1 MLSYDRVGKRAFDL
15 VAATLALL
23 IFSPIL
29 VVLSLVIAAKLGRPV
44 LFRQQRSGCNGRPF
58 QIVKFRSMTA
68 AVDASGQLLPDEER
82 LTRFGQ
88 WLRASSLDEL
98 PELWNVIKGEMSL
111 VGPRPLHTHYDA
123 LYSGRQKRRL
133 EVRPGITGWA
143 QVNGRNAIGW
153 PDKLELDVWYVE
165 HKSFWLDMKVLFAT
179 LNKVVRREGIN
190 SADAATM
197 QAFRGETGEE
207 TGKGKL

>member
-1 MLSYDRVGKRAFDL
+1 MSFYKRLGKPMIDMGS
-15 VAATLALL
+15 ATIALL
-23 IFSPIL
+23 
-29 VVLSLVIAAKLGRPV
+29 VLSPLLVMLAFVIARKLGRPV
-44 LFRQQRSGCNGRPF
+44 LFVQERSGWRGRPF
-58 QIVKFRSMTA
+58 RIVKFRSMTN
-68 AVDASGQLLPDEER
+68 AVDASAQPLPDEER
-82 LTRFGQ
+82 LTGFGK

-98 PELWNVIKGEMSL
+98 PELWNVVKGEMSL

-123 LYSGRQKRRL
+123 LYSARQKRRL

-165 HKSFWLDMKVLFAT
+165 HQSFWLDMKVLFAT
-179 LNKVVRREGIN
+179 LSKVLRREGIN

-197 QAFRGETGEE
+197 QAFRGDTGEE
-207 TGKGKL
+207 TGHRNG